1 MGSLSSAL
9 EETETLIELVSGS
22 RDGMRL
28 RAIAPSEQERLGIRC
43 LSAELKGSPDDH

>member
-9 EETETLIELVSGS
+9 EETETLIELVRGS

-28 RAIAPSEQERLGIRC
+28 RKLRLVIREARNPA
-43 LSAELKGSPDDH
+43 LID